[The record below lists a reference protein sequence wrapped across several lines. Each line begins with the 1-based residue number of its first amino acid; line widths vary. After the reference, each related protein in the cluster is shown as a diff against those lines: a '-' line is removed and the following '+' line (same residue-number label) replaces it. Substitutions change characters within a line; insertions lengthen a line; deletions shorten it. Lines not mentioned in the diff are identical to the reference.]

1 MELRQSLTLR
11 VCFVFYSK
19 SWKISVFSN
28 NYFKGLIK
36 SIISIL
42 APGTRILDLWLNSR
56 CNQKSQHLL
65 LPGFHIHLWQHGL
78 SSTSR
83 RGVQNWKYFCL
94 KINIPRGNYWILSKK
109 DKIWLSK
116 PIFYLKNHWNL
127 SHFFSLKNVNLGAHF
142 SFLTFFDNINF

>member
-94 KINIPRGNYWILSKK
+94 KINMPKGNYWILRIGVTSTYQH
-109 DKIWLSK
+109 LT
-116 PIFYLKNHWNL
+116 FKNHWNF
-127 SHFFSLKNVNLGAHF
+127 SHFFFHWRIS
-142 SFLTFFDNINF
+142 I